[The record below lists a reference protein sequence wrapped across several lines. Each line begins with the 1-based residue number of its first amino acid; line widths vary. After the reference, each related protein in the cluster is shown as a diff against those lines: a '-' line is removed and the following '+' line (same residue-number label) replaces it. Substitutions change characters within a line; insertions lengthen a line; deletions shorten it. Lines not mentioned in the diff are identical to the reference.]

1 VATDAITRS
10 RPHEVTELLRA
21 WRQGDDA
28 ALDRLV
34 PLVHAELRRVA
45 RSHIRREGPGHTLQA
60 TALVHEVYLRLV
72 GLDRLTL
79 NDRTHLF
86 AVAATLMRQILVD
99 HARRKRADKRGGAVT
114 MMSLDEVTPV
124 SQTSI
129 VDVLALDQAL
139 DALSARDARQCRVV
153 ELRFFAG
160 LSIDETAQAIGV
172 SAATVE
178 REWAMARA
186 WLHRR
191 LSVQP

>member
-1 VATDAITRS
+1 MATDS
-10 RPHEVTELLRA
+10 RNGSRGDEVTHLLRS
-21 WRQGDDA
+21 WRQGDGE
-28 ALDRLV
+28 ALDRLL

-45 RSHIRREGPGHTLQA
+45 RSHIRREGAGHTLEA

-79 NDRTHLF
+79 NDRTHFF
-86 AVAATLMRQILVD
+86 ALAATLMRQVLVD
-99 HARRKRADKRGGAVT
+99 HARRKRADKRGGAAS
-114 MMSLDEVTPV
+114 MISLDGV
-124 SQTSI
+124 SPASQPSI

-139 DALSARDARQCRVV
+139 DALSLRDARQGRVV

-160 LSIDETAQAIGV
+160 LSIEETAQAIGV
-172 SAATVE
+172 STATVE
-178 REWAMARA
+178 REWAMAKA